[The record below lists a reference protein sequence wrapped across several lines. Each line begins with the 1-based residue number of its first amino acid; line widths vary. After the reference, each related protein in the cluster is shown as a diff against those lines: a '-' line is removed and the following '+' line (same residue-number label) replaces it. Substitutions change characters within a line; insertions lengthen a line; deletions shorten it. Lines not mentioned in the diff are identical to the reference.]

1 MACRLVFNDPGIYR
15 MMYEGFLVTAKAE
28 KPNEHRL
35 VDKILTQLE
44 SIGMEDP
51 SGAVVP
57 GFDPKDPVSPRRRD
71 LVRTHDGILILEDA
85 EFAFLKRSLEN
96 ISCNAVMSRQ
106 VTRLFDFLD
115 SAERGDAKALAKT
128 STA

>member
-1 MACRLVFNDPGIYR
+1 MAYQLVFRDSGIYR
-15 MMYEGFLVTAKAE
+15 MAYEGFLITAKAE

-44 SIGMEDP
+44 SLSMEDP

-57 GFDPKDPVSPRRRD
+57 GFDPKDPVAPKRRELDTTR
-71 LVRTHDGILILEDA
+71 DGILILEDA

-106 VTRLFDFLD
+106 VTKLFDFLD
-115 SAERGDAKALAKT
+115 SAERGDAKTLAKA
-128 STA
+128 STT